1 MNTYGELLFLVQL
14 NYITK
19 GRMSQIEVGS
29 EFWVNINLGPL
40 LPYITVSTTEP
51 LDHISPLP
59 QVRFRYYNHI
69 FTTRLRHI
77 KEEKTKNETECI
89 QQIFS

>member
-1 MNTYGELLFLVQL
+1 MNTYGELLFPVQL

-29 EFWVNINLGPL
+29 EFWVNFNQGPL

-51 LDHISPLP
+51 LNGISTLTL
-59 QVRFRYYNHI
+59 VRF
-69 FTTRLRHI
+69 
-77 KEEKTKNETECI
+77 
-89 QQIFS
+89 